1 MEELHKILANL
12 LNKGHGINPIAED
25 DMNAERSH
33 HTHPHLGYNV
43 CYIVASVLFNDDGK
57 VLLMQ
62 EAKTSCYGKWY
73 LPAGKVEVGESF
85 TEAAKREVLEETGL
99 IMEPT
104 GLIMVEVNHSFWMRF
119 VFSGK
124 VVGGSLKTEAEGD
137 KESLQANWFSEVDS
151 SILRAKDI
159 LPLIDTARLY
169 YQSKERR
176 KFNEILPSYLQQN
189 ITVLRILY
197 IAKVNDEFYTL
208 LLSNPHS
215 HVFTLP
221 LALLKQSSLAT
232 IVKETLNKCFPNGS
246 LCEIKDSLISLL
258 GLEHSGSEGSDGI
271 IFNLAVP
278 LHNKENQSML
288 FQSIPQVKE
297 HISDWVKIPSDFYEH
312 LNQNFYIEDATSLN
326 QKVDVTWRVF
336 PKVKSL

>member
-1 MEELHKILANL
+1 MEEAQQILANL
-12 LNKGHGINPIAED
+12 LGKGHGIHPIAED
-25 DMNAERSH
+25 DVNAECS
-33 HTHPHLGYNV
+33 HPHLGYNV

-104 GLIMVEVNHSFWMRF
+104 GLITVEVNHSFWMRF

-137 KESLQANWFSEVDS
+137 KESLQANWFSEVDP

-169 YQSKERR
+169 YQSKECR
-176 KFNEILPSYLQQN
+176 KFNEILPSFLKQN
-189 ITVLRILY
+189 ITVLRIVY
-197 IAKVNDEFYTL
+197 IANVNGVFYTL
-208 LLSNPHS
+208 LISNPHS

-221 LALLKQSSLAT
+221 LAPLKRSSLAT
-232 IVKETLNKCFPNGS
+232 TVKETLNRCSPNGT
-246 LCEIKDSLISLL
+246 LCEIKDSSIALI
-258 GLEHSGSEGSDGI
+258 GLEHSGSEGYDGI

-278 LHNKENQSML
+278 LHNKEDQSML
-288 FQSIPQVKE
+288 FQSIPQVQGQV
-297 HISDWVKIPSDFYEH
+297 SDWVKVPSDFSEH
-312 LNQNFYIEDATSLN
+312 LNQNFYVKDTTSLN
-326 QKVDVTWRVF
+326 QEDEVSWRIF
-336 PKVKSL
+336 PKIKSL